1 MFLSFRMQ
9 DKVWI
14 QFIIGTCLINLKKT
28 KRGGIDKIPTAS
40 KIDKNQKMLP
50 LLTKIEY
57 INLLIWIN
65 PPMVLS

>member
-1 MFLSFRMQ
+1 MDPIYHRYLF
-9 DKVWI
+9 
-14 QFIIGTCLINLKKT
+14 NLFEK

-57 INLLIWIN
+57 INLLIWIYS
-65 PPMVLS
+65 PMVLS

>member
-1 MFLSFRMQ
+1 MDPIYHRY
-9 DKVWI
+9 
-14 QFIIGTCLINLKKT
+14 CLINLKK